1 MKNIFKVLSS
11 LVICVTLSGCL
22 FKRKV
27 NMSGMTGAI
36 ADVDYGRYDYF
47 VGIDWVRVNG
57 NDEEH
62 LKFYSDGRFVYSTLD
77 GKALN
82 NADICT
88 RYYYN
93 ETTKTIGLICYEEV
107 SGTVKDIV
115 IKDFNNNSLVLDFSG
130 ETRIFNKK

>member
-1 MKNIFKVLSS
+1 MKNIFKVLLL

-27 NMSGMTGAI
+27 SMSGMTGAI

-115 IKDFNNNSLVLDFSG
+115 IKDYNDNSLVLDFSG

>member
-1 MKNIFKVLSS
+1 MKNIFKVLLL

-27 NMSGMTGAI
+27 SMSGMTGAV

-93 ETTKTIGLICYEEV
+93 ETTKTIGLICYEED

-115 IKDFNNNSLVLDFSG
+115 IKDYNNNSLVLDFSG

>member
-1 MKNIFKVLSS
+1 MKNIFKVLLL

-27 NMSGMTGAI
+27 SMSGMTGAV

-93 ETTKTIGLICYEEV
+93 ETTKTIRLICYEEV

-115 IKDFNNNSLVLDFSG
+115 IKDYNNNSLVLDFSG

>member
-1 MKNIFKVLSS
+1 MKNIFKVLLL

-27 NMSGMTGAI
+27 SMSGMTGAI

-82 NADICT
+82 SIKSKIIFPHL
-88 RYYYN
+88 YYLSN
-93 ETTKTIGLICYEEV
+93 ELLCAKMYSEWLKILKIH
-107 SGTVKDIV
+107 
-115 IKDFNNNSLVLDFSG
+115 
-130 ETRIFNKK
+130 

>member
-1 MKNIFKVLSS
+1 MKNIFKVLLL

-27 NMSGMTGAI
+27 SMSGMTGAI

-115 IKDFNNNSLVLDFSG
+115 IKDYNNNSLVLDFSG

>member
-1 MKNIFKVLSS
+1 MKNIFKVLLL
-11 LVICVTLSGCL
+11 LVICITLSGCL

-27 NMSGMTGAI
+27 SMSGMTGAV

-115 IKDFNNNSLVLDFSG
+115 IKDYNDNSLVLDFSG
-130 ETRIFNKK
+130 DTRIFNKK